1 MKMKITNILSRNNI
15 FIFRIAVAI
24 ALLLPAFADISAQEL
39 LKGKKETSAVK
50 TISSGYKPW
59 RAAGWS
65 ARVRSDI
72 LPVSVTMKT
81 YMLRDSL
88 TLISLRAPLMG
99 EVGRIEIDNE
109 AILIVNKMKKRYAR
123 FELSSYGELP
133 RAVHSNIQ
141 DILIGRVAII
151 GRGSLS
157 ASNCEEAD
165 IYSMN
170 GEGYL
175 VACALPKE
183 YGGVCYGYAL
193 DESGQIVTMMATK
206 GKPRA
211 AEAPEGMESAEET
224 ISLQATADVSRKG
237 SSASAVVTAMMHG
250 KEFSV
255 SLDGINLEW
264 GPSGFD
270 RINLSKGY
278 AECSLKQVLSF

>member
-1 MKMKITNILSRNNI
+1 MKITNILSRNNI

-99 EVGRIEIDNE
+99 EVGRIEIDSQT
-109 AILIVNKMKKRYAR
+109 ILIVNKMKKRYAR
-123 FELSSYGELP
+123 IELSSYGELP
-133 RAVHSNIQ
+133 RTVHSNIQ

-151 GRGSLS
+151 GEGTLS
-157 ASNCEEAD
+157 ASNCDDAD
-165 IYSMN
+165 IYSMK

-183 YGGVCYGYAL
+183 YSGINYGYAV
-193 DESGQIVTMMATK
+193 DEAGQIVTMMATK
-206 GKPRA
+206 GKTHA
-211 AEAPEGMESAEET
+211 AEAPEGMESAVET
-224 ISLQATADVSRKG
+224 LSLQATADVSRKG
-237 SSASAVVTAMMHG
+237 NSASAVVTALTHG
-250 KEFSV
+250 KEISV
-255 SLDGINLEW
+255 SLEGINLEW

-270 RINLSKGY
+270 RLNLTRGY
-278 AECSLKQVLSF
+278 TECSVKQALSF